1 MNQLLQMAT
10 NVDRDFIETIAVE
23 LVNKSMIF
31 TKPTE
36 QGLDSYFAVNA
47 KENSEV
53 TDSNIGDENVDSSSN
68 ISFGINKTSSNE
80 NTEIIDNI
88 SPLPSHNIITPLL
101 VKHGQSNTELQTLKN
116 YILEIEAQM
125 YALKSHV
132 QCELSTLANK
142 IEAMPLNLGKIVNAQ
157 QENINKI
164 VELLQQNIS
173 YLRKELNS
181 KNETIRS
188 LLKVFD

>member
-23 LVNKSMIF
+23 LVNKNIIF
-31 TKPTE
+31 TKPTA
-36 QGLDSYFAVNA
+36 QGLDAYFIVNA

-53 TDSNIGDENVDSSSN
+53 TDSAIGDENVHSSSN
-68 ISFGINKTSSNE
+68 ISSGINKTSSNE

-88 SPLPSHNIITPLL
+88 SPLSSHNIIIPLL
-101 VKHGQSNTELQTLKN
+101 VKHGQSNTEFNQTLKN
-116 YILEIEAQM
+116 YILKIEAQM

-132 QCELSTLANK
+132 KCELSTLANK
-142 IEAMPLNLGKIVNAQ
+142 TETMSLNLWKTVNAQ

-164 VELLQQNIS
+164 VELLIS
-173 YLRKELNS
+173 YLQKELNS

>member
-23 LVNKSMIF
+23 LVNKSIIF

-88 SPLPSHNIITPLL
+88 SPVSSHNIITPLL

-116 YILEIEAQM
+116 YILKIEAQM

-132 QCELSTLANK
+132 KCELSTLWK
-142 IEAMPLNLGKIVNAQ
+142 TVNAQ

-164 VELLQQNIS
+164 VELLIS
-173 YLRKELNS
+173 YLQKELNS

>member
-23 LVNKSMIF
+23 LVNKSIIF

-47 KENSEV
+47 KENPEV

-88 SPLPSHNIITPLL
+88 SPVPSHNIITPLL

-116 YILEIEAQM
+116 YILKIEAQM

-132 QCELSTLANK
+132 KCELSTLANK
-142 IEAMPLNLGKIVNAQ
+142 TETMSLNLWKTVNAQ

-164 VELLQQNIS
+164 VELLIS
-173 YLRKELNS
+173 YLQKELNS